1 MREIRRVAPS
11 GGGWDLTGKGGKGE
25 LWVMKTI
32 CIFLWVV
39 VKQLYTIVTTF
50 WTEYLKYEHFILCNK
65 VDLTQQTKKKKKW
78 LECLYI
84 YTWTWTEI
92 KIVLID
98 VRARSLTIRTD
109 VWQLEPY
116 HQEVHCLQSYH
127 VTFSPLPP
135 PHFFFFLHCK
145 ACSILVL
152 WSGIEPRSLAV
163 EAWNLNH
170 WTTRGYICYLF

>member
-65 VDLTQQTKKKKKW
+65 VDLTQQTKKKKKMTW
-78 LECLYI
+78 VFVYI
-84 YTWTWTEI
+84 HLDLDRNKNCINRCES
-92 KIVLID
+92 KITDYQNRRLAA
-98 VRARSLTIRTD
+98 RALPSGSSLPAK
-109 VWQLEPY
+109 LSCY
-116 HQEVHCLQSYH
+116 L
-127 VTFSPLPP
+127 LPTPTP
-135 PHFFFFLHCK
+135 PFFFFPALQ
-145 ACSILVL
+145 
-152 WSGIEPRSLAV
+152 GM
-163 EAWNLNH
+163 
-170 WTTRGYICYLF
+170 

>member
-65 VDLTQQTKKKKKW
+65 VDLTQQTKKKKND
-78 LECLYI
+78 LSVCI
-84 YTWTWTEI
+84 YTLGPGQ
-92 KIVLID
+92 K
-98 VRARSLTIRTD
+98 
-109 VWQLEPY
+109 
-116 HQEVHCLQSYH
+116 
-127 VTFSPLPP
+127 
-135 PHFFFFLHCK
+135 
-145 ACSILVL
+145 
-152 WSGIEPRSLAV
+152 
-163 EAWNLNH
+163 
-170 WTTRGYICYLF
+170 